1 MLLSILSVAASLAVG
16 LVFLYT
22 GGLKALSPAGT
33 VNHFDKL
40 NLMPYPL
47 LRWFLGFGAVVEC
60 TLGVA
65 LIARVYPEFV
75 FPGST
80 ALLLS
85 FIGLTYWSSKA
96 KGVDDCGCYG
106 QYVVTPAA
114 SMLLDCLYA
123 ALIGF
128 AWAVPV
134 AQRFSSSLQLA
145 IVAQTAIFCG
155 TVTFMSHWAFRNWGK
170 DILDLSLAQTGSK
183 WKTEWFG
190 GYGGLDS
197 APNELFILMS
207 PTCSVCKAW
216 IKPLNKIAALPDMP
230 RVVAGM
236 AATEVEISAAVSEFG
251 IDFLVLRVQ
260 PAVMD
265 RLTSVFPTAITVDGG
280 MVTSK
285 QEGALPAALI
295 ARLKGFQRERPA
307 PVIPLTRDN

>member
-1 MLLSILSVAASLAVG
+1 MLLSTLSIAASLVVG

-22 GGLKALSPAGT
+22 GGLKALSPSGT
-33 VNHFDKL
+33 VNHFHKL
-40 NLMPYPL
+40 NLLPYPL

-65 LIARVYPEFV
+65 LIARVYPQFV
-75 FPGST
+75 FPVST

-85 FIGLTYWSSKA
+85 FIGLTYWTSKA
-96 KGVDDCGCYG
+96 KGIDDCGCYG
-106 QYVVTPAA
+106 PYVVTPAA

-128 AWAVPV
+128 AWIVPV
-134 AQRFSSSLQLA
+134 AQRFSSSLELA
-145 IVAQTAIFCG
+145 IVVQTAIICG
-155 TVTFMSHWAFRNWGK
+155 TVSFMSHWAFQNWGK

-190 GYGGLDS
+190 GSGRLNS

-236 AATEVEISAAVSEFG
+236 AATEAEISAAVSEFS
-251 IDFLVLRVQ
+251 INFPVLRVR
-260 PAVMD
+260 PAIMD
-265 RLTSVFPTAITVDGG
+265 RLTSVFPTAISVDGG
-280 MVTSK
+280 MVTGK
-285 QEGALPAALI
+285 QGGALPAPLI
-295 ARLKGFQRERPA
+295 ARLKEREKPDRGQA
-307 PVIPLTRDN
+307 IAG